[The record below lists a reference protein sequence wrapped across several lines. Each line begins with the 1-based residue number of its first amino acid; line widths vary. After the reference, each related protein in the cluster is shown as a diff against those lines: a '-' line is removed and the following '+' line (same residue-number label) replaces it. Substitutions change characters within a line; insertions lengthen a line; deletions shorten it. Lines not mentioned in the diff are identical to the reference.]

1 MDSNNNFDL
10 HIGHIFQ
17 FVMMENRSS
26 IPYCLKTAF
35 ERLIFEKKI
44 YLPLDELIKRYAE
57 NTKED
62 LQLLK
67 NNLQKYRAKK
77 INELNEKHDVQ
88 LIYIDEEKGN
98 FYNAQVK
105 SNTGNPF
112 RVNAGYHSFDD
123 NMYHIEPDEV
133 NKNDYYIFFVYQMKY
148 TNLRDLNNFLE
159 YYLEK
164 GFENNIQKFKK
175 FLQICFSHYNDIFS
189 KETIK
194 TIKEWTNSKAK
205 KSLGNNSVAKKG
217 LAKIDENEIEPIELT
232 NNNSSQQSKAKDK
245 TTGTED
251 KIDLNLW
258 NENGKSLFE
267 YLIENYNKA
276 KGNQKY
282 INIFHFLK
290 NTDKVNERKEIRFYY
305 SVDEYKILIKE
316 LTNCEWKKTNKPAN
330 FQSQLII
337 LNGYYSIWRKRFKEI
352 EIPQIAL

>member
-1 MDSNNNFDL
+1 MDTNNNFEL
-10 HIGHIFQ
+10 RIGHILL
-17 FVMMENRSS
+17 FVMMEGRAD
-26 IPYCLKTAF
+26 IPYDLKSAF

-44 YLPLDELIKRYAE
+44 YLPLDELIKRYTK

-62 LQLLK
+62 LQLSK

-77 INELNEKHDVQ
+77 IHELNEQHDVQ
-88 LIYIDEEKGN
+88 LIFVEEEKRE

-105 SNTGNPF
+105 SSTGIPF
-112 RVNAGYHSFDD
+112 IVNAGYHSFDD
-123 NMYHIEPDEV
+123 NMFLIEPDEV
-133 NKNDYYIFFVYQMKY
+133 GRSGYHIFFVYQMKY
-148 TNLRDLNNFLE
+148 TNLRELNNFLE

-164 GFENNIQKFKK
+164 GFENNIHKFKK
-175 FLQICFSHYNDIFS
+175 FLQICLNHYEDFFS

-194 TIKEWTNSKAK
+194 TVKEWTNSKAK
-205 KSLGNNSVAKKG
+205 KPLGNNSVAKKG

-232 NNNSSQQSKAKDK
+232 NNNLSQQSKAKDK

-316 LTNCEWKKTNKPAN
+316 LNNCEWKKTNKPAN

-337 LNGYYSIWRKRFKEI
+337 LNSYYSIWRRRFKEI